1 MANPFQGLDIC
12 RFFLYTLLCAS
23 RLNESITM
31 TNISRSC
38 VEQLLALRK
47 TQSQRVPHPSLVP
60 PFVQS
65 TLAALFP
72 QYSGKIDENSEAVSS
87 LVTAS
92 VNSLSELCSSV
103 LVSSQSLATL
113 ITSFMDEL
121 PRFHSLLTEDAEAL
135 FKGDP
140 AARSV
145 DEVIVSYPG
154 FTAISVYRLAHWLLK
169 NDVPIVPRMI
179 SEYAHT
185 LTGIDIHPGATIGRS
200 FVIDHG
206 TGIVIGETSVIH
218 DNVKMYQGVTLG
230 ALSVAKSMADT
241 KRHPTIENDC
251 VIYANATI
259 LGGKTTIGAGSV
271 IGGNVWLTESVPAGS
286 RVYHR

>member
-1 MANPFQGLDIC
+1 
-12 RFFLYTLLCAS
+12 
-23 RLNESITM
+23 M
-31 TNISRSC
+31 TNIKRAC

-47 TQSQRVPHPSLVP
+47 TQSREVPHPSLVP

-72 QYSGKIDENSEAVSS
+72 QYSGKVNETDETVSS
-87 LVTAS
+87 LVTVAAD
-92 VNSLSELCSSV
+92 SLSELCASVVPSTEKLSS
-103 LVSSQSLATL
+103 L
-113 ITSFMDEL
+113 ITSFVEEL
-121 PRFHSLLTEDAEAL
+121 PSFHSLLTEDAGAL
-135 FKGDP
+135 FRGDP

-169 NDVPIVPRMI
+169 KEIPVVPRMI

-185 LTGIDIHPGATIGRS
+185 LTGVDIHPGATIGRS

-241 KRHPTIENDC
+241 KRHPTIEKDC

-259 LGGKTTIGAGSV
+259 LGGKTTIGEGSV